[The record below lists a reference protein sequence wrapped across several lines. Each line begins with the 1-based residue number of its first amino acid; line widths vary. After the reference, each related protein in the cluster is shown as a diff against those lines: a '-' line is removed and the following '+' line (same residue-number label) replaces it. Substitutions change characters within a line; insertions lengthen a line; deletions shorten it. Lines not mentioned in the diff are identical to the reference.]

1 MSTTVLH
8 LSRPWPQRLLDR
20 LRSLRWRSRTD
31 GWRAVDANTLR
42 DLGVDASEFGSIG
55 AEAAGAAAGTRRR
68 IAGGRVA
75 VALAAAVAAG
85 CASIGAPQQ
94 AHTLA
99 GYDRLQLQP
108 DGTRAWRD
116 AALGRPSA
124 VVVDAGAIGFAAGV
138 SLDEGER
145 QLLRDALNQS
155 LTDRLAAA
163 GLRVQDA
170 GGEPGPLTVRA
181 TITAVERAQPAL
193 NTVTTVLLFAPLSY
207 GGLSVEI
214 EAFDATGGR
223 VAALAFAGRAGL
235 QDFGASFSDL
245 GHARAQA
252 DVVAGRFAALL
263 AAPAPVETAS
273 GASPDRPLR

>member
-1 MSTTVLH
+1 MNTTVLH

-20 LRSLRWRSRTD
+20 LRNLRWYRRAE
-31 GWRAVDANTLR
+31 GWREVDAHTLH
-42 DLGVDASEFGSIG
+42 DLGVDASEFGSIA
-55 AEAAGAAAGTRRR
+55 AEAAGTAPGTRRR
-68 IAGGRVA
+68 IASSS
-75 VALAAAVAAG
+75 VALAAALIAG

-99 GYDRLQLQP
+99 GYDRLQSQP